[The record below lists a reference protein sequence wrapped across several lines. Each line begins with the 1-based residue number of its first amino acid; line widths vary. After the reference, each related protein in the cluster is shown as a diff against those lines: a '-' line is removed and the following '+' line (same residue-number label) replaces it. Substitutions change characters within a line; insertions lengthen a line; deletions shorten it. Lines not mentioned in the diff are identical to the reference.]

1 MLLRSGDRPDQQV
14 TAFRANIGETVLAGL
29 HEHFPRIERSTT
41 SSMQYDKT
49 LAQFRRRPEPP
60 GQMLGW
66 VSRGDPSYLDLA
78 NDRMELVPH

>member
-41 SSMQYDKT
+41 SST
-49 LAQFRRRPEPP
+49 
-60 GQMLGW
+60 
-66 VSRGDPSYLDLA
+66 VSYTHLIRGKSGE
-78 NDRMELVPH
+78 RGRVI